1 MSITKFSGEL
11 PRIYSCSDDIN
22 NVNFVNIDFSSLN
35 LISIPAINAST
46 STDVN
51 VFLSDVTST
60 TAKINFSQ
68 KFVGKVYYTV
78 IGFR

>member
-1 MSITKFSGEL
+1 MGITKFSGEL
-11 PRIYSCSDDIN
+11 PRIYSCSDDVN
-22 NVNFVNIDFSSLN
+22 NVDFVNIDFSALN

-46 STDVN
+46 STNVN

-60 TAKINFSQ
+60 TAKINFSH